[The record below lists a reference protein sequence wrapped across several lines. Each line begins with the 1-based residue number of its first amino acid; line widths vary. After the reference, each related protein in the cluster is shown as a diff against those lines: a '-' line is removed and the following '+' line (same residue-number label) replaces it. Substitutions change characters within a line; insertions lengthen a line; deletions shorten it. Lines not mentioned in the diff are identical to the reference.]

1 VVLTDSA
8 AGDPKAAVTC
18 TVTNR
23 FATGTL
29 RIAKVVSDPLGGYI
43 GGSAKPF
50 SGTYTCGSADPV
62 EFSTLTTAT
71 PWNWGSIFEMPCTG
85 SAGAGVPMSGTI
97 FITASF

>member
-1 VVLTDSA
+1 MLTDSA
-8 AGDPKAAVTC
+8 AGDAKAAVTC

-29 RIAKVVSDPLGGYI
+29 RIAKVVYPLSGYTGGT
-43 GGSAKPF
+43 AKTF

-71 PWNWGSIFEMPCTG
+71 GTQDGGPDCGSTKPPK
-85 SAGAGVPMSGTI
+85 A
-97 FITASF
+97 